1 MLHRYRGMLAAIL
14 AAGALLAG
22 CSGQRE
28 AQDAGNYTTH
38 SYQDGT
44 LLAYSQ
50 GKGLDG
56 RFRKE
61 LRQDFA
67 GQQLALTDEK
77 FTEDNHGN
85 TSYQYL
91 INSQP
96 AQNITLH
103 VFSSRPERVSRIT
116 DWYGGQPLTETS
128 GARTEIYNKDNTS
141 LIYTSMGK
149 EKGKYSEKIKK
160 LFTNLLEHLGTDSH
174 SH

>member
-1 MLHRYRGMLAAIL
+1 MKRRLAGMLAAAL
-14 AAGALLAG
+14 AAGMLFAG
-22 CSGQRE
+22 CSGEQKE
-28 AQDAGNYTTH
+28 AEDGSYTMQA
-38 SYQDGT
+38 YQDGT
-44 LLAYSQ
+44 MLAYSQ
-50 GKGLDG
+50 GKGLNG

-61 LRQDFA
+61 LRQA
-67 GQQLALTDEK
+67 CAREQMALTDEK

-116 DWYGGQPLTETS
+116 DWYGSGQLAETS

-141 LIYTSMGK
+141 LVYTSMGK
-149 EKGKYSEKIKK
+149 EKGKYSKK
-160 LFTNLLEHLGTDSH
+160 VKNLFKEMLEHLGSGTH